1 MSQMPYRA
9 QSVAV
14 AVAAALSLSASVSA
28 AEVALPTYEIVN
40 LDELF
45 SVKGTL
51 ENTRNGYGAAISN
64 GVAIGIAKGVNDGS
78 TADDENLIDDVVDAI
93 LPENGV
99 TANSIRRPF
108 IGNNFL
114 FEHDS
119 VDGSPLYVPLL
130 ENTPPVLNP
139 DGEDEATPRT
149 DAFYFG
155 AGAEAFGLRI
165 GSVSALQRTLAN
177 PNYNP
182 TPEDEDEV
190 EEGVDYDDDEFF
202 FFRDWENRAFV
213 QRSADPADFVTLAPP
228 VTEFVGEEPEDF
240 DGEWEPV
247 NIGGISVAAAI
258 NDNGSVVG
266 YAGTALTTGSQ
277 DRLQS
282 CFEAQIPDEDAE
294 EGAREPA
301 PLEICVQSAQNSGN
315 LAYQTRAYRWDLDY
329 GDLSVLSA
337 QALPLHFALEEDD
350 TAIYTTQAL
359 GLNNAGWTVG
369 RGQAATNPDAAPEDV
384 KLINSSLWALAWNG
398 VEKPTLIGPTRQ
410 DSERIIESI
419 AYDVNDN
426 GIAVGAV
433 RRYISGY
440 ARTKFGWVDLNQELA
455 EGEHFTFT
463 QPLDFFS
470 YESDLSSR
478 ARSINN
484 HNQVVGNIEIDRVRN
499 LPRRLRAFIYD
510 QNSDSFANLNA
521 QLTCRARGLEAVGED
536 ENGNPIYQK
545 ALITDENNFSEPV
558 TYEADIV
565 LVDANFIDDN
575 GNIVAT
581 ALVDL
586 PKVKTELIEVEDEE
600 GNFVGYR
607 TVIVTDEDGK
617 PVVDTNANGDPT
629 TNQVPRSVILRP
641 LAVDDPACDV
651 PLDDG
656 LNIPPNERQGAG
668 VGFAWLFGLLP
679 LAWLR
684 RRRG

>member
-9 QSVAV
+9 QSVAA
-14 AVAAALSLSASVSA
+14 AVAAALSLSVSVSA
-28 AEVALPTYEIVN
+28 EEGALPTYEITN

-51 ENTRNGYGAAISN
+51 QYTRNGYGAAISN

-93 LPENGV
+93 LPENGI

-119 VDGSPLYVPLL
+119 VDGTPIYVPLL

-139 DGEDEATPRT
+139 DGDDEATPHT

-165 GSVSALQRTLAN
+165 GSVTALQEQVAN

-182 TPEDEDEV
+182 TPEQEEDV
-190 EEGVDYDDDEFF
+190 EEGVRYDDDEFF
-202 FFRDWENRAFV
+202 FVREWENRAFV
-213 QRSADPADFVTLAPP
+213 QRSGDPTDFVTLAPP
-228 VTEFVGEEPEDF
+228 VTSFVGEKPEATDE
-240 DGEWEPV
+240 EWPSV
-247 NIGGISVAAAI
+247 TIGGISVAAAL
-258 NDNGSVVG
+258 NDNGTVVG
-266 YAGTALTTGSQ
+266 YASTELSSGSEE
-277 DRLQS
+277 RLQA
-282 CFEAQIPDEDAE
+282 CYDAKYPEEAPE
-294 EGAREPA
+294 EGALEPF
-301 PLEICVQSAQNSGN
+301 PLEVCIQSAQNSGN
-315 LAYQTRAYRWDLDY
+315 LAYQTRAYRWDLNY
-329 GDLSVLSA
+329 GDFSVLSE
-337 QALPLHFALEEDD
+337 QALPMHFALEEDD

-359 GLNNAGWTVG
+359 GVNNAGWTVG
-369 RGQAATNPDAAPEDV
+369 RGQAATNPEAAPEDV

-398 VEKPTLIGPTRQ
+398 TEKPTLIGPTRE

-433 RRYISGY
+433 RRYLSGY
-440 ARTKFGWVDLNQELA
+440 ARVKFGWVDLNETPA
-455 EGEHFTFT
+455 DGEQFTFT
-463 QPLDFFS
+463 QPLDFFD

-484 HNQVVGNIEIDRVRN
+484 HNLVVGNIEIDRVRN

-510 QNSDSFANLNA
+510 QNRDQFANLNA
-521 QLTCRARGLEAVGED
+521 QLTCRARGLEVVGEGED
-536 ENGNPIYQK
+536 GSPIYQK
-545 ALITDENNFSEPV
+545 ATITDENNFSVPV

-565 LVDANFIDDN
+565 LVDANYIDDD

-586 PKVKTELIEVEDEE
+586 PKVKTERIEVEDEE

-617 PVVDTNANGDPT
+617 PVVDTNANGEPT

-641 LAVDDPACDV
+641 LAVDDPPCEV

-668 VGFAWLFGLLP
+668 VGFAWLLGLLP